1 MRIKTPSFVAEFPLQ
16 TTLADETTSLIRLD
30 AARNIYNAS
39 LGELLRRLKL
49 MRESQDWCRARAMP
63 AALGTN
69 AKGKPIPNRQR
80 ADLFKAIQAR
90 FGFSFASIQKFAE
103 TCRDACW

>member
-39 LGELLRRLKL
+39 LGELLRRLTGCGKTP
-49 MRESQDWCRARAMP
+49 CRIRH
-63 AALGTN
+63 
-69 AKGKPIPNRQR
+69 
-80 ADLFKAIQAR
+80 R
-90 FGFSFASIQKFAE
+90 FDFL
-103 TCRDACW
+103 